1 MSKYNFYSTPAEK
14 LDWQKIYKLSTDS
27 DYETR
32 LELTEFLAGVNNE
45 HSEIVLLTLA
55 CDEDRLVRASA
66 CDSLYFSSSADI
78 FMFLLNKTKTDSDF
92 LVRGYAAMSAGDILS
107 KLDIDS
113 ISKNEFIS
121 QMKKVF
127 LREKSRW
134 TKTSIAYALCVN
146 GQSEYLNYIAEASA
160 DKKAQYRMQALNTLI
175 DLTENY
181 NIRIPPDVID
191 ILTANK
197 DKETNAVVL
206 EKFETVLNIKKNSL
220 EKEYV
225 DFLQREKNLY
235 ENG

>member
-1 MSKYNFYSTPAEK
+1 
-14 LDWQKIYKLSTDS
+14 
-27 DYETR
+27 
-32 LELTEFLAGVNNE
+32 
-45 HSEIVLLTLA
+45 
-55 CDEDRLVRASA
+55 
-66 CDSLYFSSSADI
+66 
-78 FMFLLNKTKTDSDF
+78 MFLLNKTKTDSDF
-92 LVRGYAAMSAGDILS
+92 LVRGYAAMSAGEILS

-191 ILTANK
+191 ILTSNM

-206 EKFETVLNIKKNSL
+206 EEFETVLNYSKNS
-220 EKEYV
+220 EGK
-225 DFLQREKNLY
+225 QCQ
-235 ENG
+235 